1 MGLYRAD
8 ARGPSQFVAAHIRPG
23 DGVIVAFPHMFEYY
37 SKLTGDYSINT
48 MLNSKI
54 TYDGTIAVPHYID
67 KFRGY
72 PVIRGIEELEDVRSR
87 FKRLWIV
94 RTGATW
100 SNPAVE
106 QYFTQHSRVV
116 FQSYRSVVNLFDGER
131 DVSRPD

>member
-23 DGVIVAFPHMFEYY
+23 DGVIVAIPHMFEYY

-48 MLNSKI
+48 MLNNKI

-72 PVIRGIEELEDVRSR
+72 PVIRGIEALEDVRSR
-87 FKRLWIV
+87 YRRLWIV
-94 RTGATW
+94 RTAATW
-100 SNPAVE
+100 SIPALE
-106 QYFTQHSRVV
+106 QYFNQHPRVM
-116 FQSYRSVVNLFDGER
+116 FHTYQSLVTLFHRELNLL
-131 DVSRPD
+131 RP